1 MRVIY
6 YCIFDF
12 VNLGLIVWE
21 SLELRKL
28 RNGLRKVEV
37 EDLFIEVYSF
47 KVFIYLCVV
56 LMNLLIIRLLLVFSN
71 CFIPVVFEV
80 CYLV

>member
-47 KVFIYLCVV
+47 KIFIYL
-56 LMNLLIIRLLLVFSN
+56 
-71 CFIPVVFEV
+71 
-80 CYLV
+80 